1 MKSVAIRNIE
11 RAAEADIAVLESCGV
26 ATVHEAQ
33 GRCGLLDCAITPVYA
48 GSRIAGSAVT
58 VLAHPGDNWMIHV
71 ALELCQPGDIMI
83 VAMSAPSIDGMFG
96 DLLATSALAIGVKGL
111 VIDSG
116 VRDVR
121 DLKELEFPVWSR
133 AVYSQGTVKDRPGCV
148 NVPVT
153 CAGAAVQPGD
163 IIVADD
169 DGVCVVPRLDAASVA
184 AKATEREQNE
194 TGKRKRLEAGELSL
208 DLYDMRGALADAGLE
223 YIETMEDYE
232 QE

>member
-1 MKSVAIRNIE
+1 MKPVAIRNIE
-11 RAAEADIAVLESCGV
+11 RANEADIAVLESCGV

-33 GRCGLLDCAITPVYA
+33 GRSGLLDCAIRPVHA

-83 VAMSAPSIDGMFG
+83 VAMSAPGIDGMFG
-96 DLLATSALAIGVKGL
+96 DLLATSALALGVKGL

-121 DLKELEFPVWSR
+121 DLQELEFPVWSR
-133 AVYSQGTVKDRPGCV
+133 AVHSQGTVKERPGCV

-163 IIVADD
+163 VIVADD

-184 AKATEREQNE
+184 EQATQREQNE
-194 TGKRKRLEAGELSL
+194 AGKRKRLEAGELSL
-208 DLYDMRGALADAGLE
+208 DIYDMRGALADSGLE
-223 YIETMEDYE
+223 YIDTMEDYE